1 MTDYGQTCSEHSI
14 EVPAPK
20 DAEGC
25 KVPLDTKKLYDDE
38 GVSYEVCGLLYRIT
52 TATCEADWTVEIV
65 TAWNNVRQVSLDS
78 MYLEKPDSLKLEK
91 PDSLKQLA
99 EDLNRMVNCK
109 RRYGYSSQSCAYTG
123 NFENTCDG
131 CKLKDSPDICSVVV
145 IKDIAARV
153 NRLCG
158 DSE

>member
-1 MTDYGQTCSEHSI
+1 MTECTHDGETI
-14 EVPAPK
+14 EIVAPK
-20 DAEGC
+20 DAEGRN
-25 KVPLDTKKLYDDE
+25 VPLDTEKLYDDE
-38 GVSYEVCGLLYRIT
+38 GVSYEVCGLLYRHMTIICS
-52 TATCEADWTVEIV
+52 AGWVVELV
-65 TAWNNVRQVSLDS
+65 TAENNVRQVSLDS
-78 MYLEKPDSLKLEK
+78 MYLEKPDSLN
-91 PDSLKQLA
+91 QLA

-123 NFENTCDG
+123 NFESTCDG
-131 CKLKDSPDICSVVV
+131 CKLKDSPDICSVAV